1 MDIQKAACSTI
12 ARLYLFN
19 LLKACVS
26 SLESCVKLV
35 NWKIHEKKNGLSIG
49 QLFSQIR
56 FTQTAVEVVGEAVIR
71 RMEGKKAVRKEEVR
85 REEVRRKG
93 RSPWV
98 IFSFCLP
105 GYPC

>member
-1 MDIQKAACSTI
+1 MKKKWT
-12 ARLYLFN
+12 FN
-19 LLKACVS
+19 RPAF
-26 SLESCVKLV
+26 
-35 NWKIHEKKNGLSIG
+35 LSNSFYPDCG
-49 QLFSQIR
+49 GGGGG
-56 FTQTAVEVVGEAVIR
+56 GEAVIR
-71 RMEGKKAVRKEEVR
+71 RMEGKKALRKEEVR

>member
-1 MDIQKAACSTI
+1 M
-12 ARLYLFN
+12 
-19 LLKACVS
+19 
-26 SLESCVKLV
+26 
-35 NWKIHEKKNGLSIG
+35 
-49 QLFSQIR
+49 
-56 FTQTAVEVVGEAVIR
+56 VGEAVIR